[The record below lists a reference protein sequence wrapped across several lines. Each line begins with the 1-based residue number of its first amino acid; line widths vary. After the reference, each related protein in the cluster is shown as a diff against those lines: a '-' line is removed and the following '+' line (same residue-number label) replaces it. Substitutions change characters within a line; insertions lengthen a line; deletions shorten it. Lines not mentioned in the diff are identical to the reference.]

1 MVGVVAAAAAVAV
14 VAVVVVV
21 AVVQGSV
28 DINLVHE
35 LLVVARLPKELGRG
49 RPKSGQLMVLCFV
62 EELWFIHSGLSR
74 QLTVSQVNLP
84 RAFS

>member
-1 MVGVVAAAAAVAV
+1 MAV
-14 VAVVVVV
+14 VAVV

-35 LLVVARLPKELGRG
+35 LLVVPRLPKELGRG
-49 RPKSGQLMVLCFV
+49 RPNSGQLMVLRFV
-62 EELWFIHSGLSR
+62 EELWFIHNGLSR
-74 QLTVSQVNLP
+74 QLTVSQVHLH

>member
-1 MVGVVAAAAAVAV
+1 MVVAA
-14 VAVVVVV
+14 AVVVVV
-21 AVVQGSV
+21 AVVQDSV

-35 LLVVARLPKELGRG
+35 LLVVPRLPKELGRG
-49 RPKSGQLMVLCFV
+49 RPKSGQLMALCFV
-62 EELWFIHSGLSR
+62 EELWFIHNGLSR